1 MTIEL
6 VSGASFVQFDLIQSS
21 PMITLSDRDLGIPD
35 VANDFGLV
43 IASTPGA
50 AAGLNNVFSLNT
62 FIIPFQTSGALNPTL
77 GTYTPS
83 RTFASASTWAST
95 LFEVSSPVAGDYN
108 GGEAILSGLWGMYE
122 FDGATYAQL
131 MNGTWRGVYNS
142 SESTTDFTFTGG
154 VGAGQVARAG
164 TISIGIAATV
174 DSAVVGLVNS
184 LPFSAGA
191 TRT

>member
-35 VANDFGLV
+35 VANEFGLV

-50 AAGLNNVFSLNT
+50 AAGQNNIFTLNE
-62 FIIPFQTSGALNPTL
+62 FIIPFQTSGALNPAL
-77 GTYTPS
+77 GTYSPS
-83 RTFASASTWAST
+83 RTFASASTWANT
-95 LFEVSSPVAGDYN
+95 LFEAASPVAGDYN
-108 GGEAILSGLWGMYE
+108 GGEAILGGLWGMYE
-122 FDGATYAQL
+122 FDGVSYVQL
-131 MNGTWRGVYNS
+131 MNGTWRGVYS
-142 SESTTDFTFTGG
+142 SSQNATEFTYTGG

-174 DSAVVGLVNS
+174 DSAVIGLINS

-191 TRT
+191 TRS